1 MANVTIKKG
10 DRLPVLARQ
19 FTLDSEPVDLT
30 GATVTFDMWHAS
42 TGTQVITNGVCTV
55 VTAATGDVEYP
66 WSSNDATLAAGQYL
80 GAFTATFS
88 AKTMTAPNNGMITI
102 EIFADTASA
111 WSYTGN
117 PDARPIDMVRFLIG
131 DTDSENAQLN
141 DNEITAL
148 LAQASQNTNLAAVYA
163 CRSLATKY
171 ASKADY
177 SRSVGGL
184 SISTQ
189 YGATADRYLKLAE
202 VLDNQGAQQDPP
214 IPTVSASALGDFKFS
229 IDMDK
234 FN

>member
-1 MANVTIKKG
+1 MAKVTIKRG
-10 DRLPVLARQ
+10 DRLPVLSRQ
-19 FTLDSEPVDLT
+19 FTLDGDPIDLT
-30 GATVTFDMWHAS
+30 GATVTFDMWNAI
-42 TGTQVITNGVCTV
+42 TGTQVITSGVCTL
-55 VTAATGDVEYP
+55 VTPGTGDVEYP
-66 WSSNDATLAAGQYL
+66 WSSADATLSAGQYL
-80 GAFTATFS
+80 GAFTATF
-88 AKTMTAPNNGMITI
+88 AGKTMTAPNNGMITI
-102 EIFADTASA
+102 EIFSDTASA

-131 DTDSENAQLN
+131 DTDSENQQLN

-148 LAQASQNTNLAAVYA
+148 LTQGSGDANRAAVFA

-171 ASKADY
+171 AAKADY

-189 YGATADRYLKLAE
+189 YGATADRYLKLAAT
-202 VLDNQGAQQDPP
+202 LAAQGDEQDPP

-229 IDMDK
+229 IDMDR